1 MAEPDPLCEIRFSLK
16 MPATTILIFPL
27 DIDEADSFIRASRA
41 LGHRLVGASSAM
53 PDAGDRDVDH
63 FAHLPFIT
71 DPTFDTAFARL
82 VADWGITQ
90 VYAPHQGVWRRLD
103 ALRDDA
109 PETRRF
115 ALCGPDPLLAIQ
127 QRFARHELWAAAR
140 AAAAGA
146 PEEDATS
153 ALRPVLSKARHAALH
168 RAFLNTPGDSDAAKL
183 AALCDIARRLPAGD
197 LVEVGCLYGRSA
209 CALGLLARFHGI
221 GNLVCVDPW
230 NTAELTDQGAAAALI
245 DIELDNTRIDSE
257 TIFRIFLGT
266 IAALDN
272 VGYIR
277 KTSLAALDDY
287 LEARRDG
294 SLDSP
299 ELGRIALTGTLSLL
313 HIDANHRY
321 DHVRQDVMT
330 WAPLL
335 GPGGWLLL
343 DDYVWAFGDGPCRVG
358 DELLAS
364 PLYDSAF
371 VSGDT
376 LFLRRVA
383 AGGGSG
389 LA

>member
-1 MAEPDPLCEIRFSLK
+1 MPD
-16 MPATTILIFPL
+16 TTILIFPL
-27 DIDEADSFIRASRA
+27 DLDESDGFIRASRA
-41 LGHRLVGASSAM
+41 LGHRLVGASSAL
-53 PDAGDRDVDH
+53 PDAGGRDVDH

-71 DPTFDTAFARL
+71 DPTFDAAFAEL
-82 VADWGITQ
+82 VAAWGITQ
-90 VYAPHQGVWRRLD
+90 VYAPHQGVWRRLE
-103 ALRDDA
+103 ALCDGA
-109 PETRRF
+109 PDTRRF

-140 AAAAGA
+140 AAAADA
-146 PEEDATS
+146 PGQDAS
-153 ALRPVLSKARHAALH
+153 ALRPALSKARYAALH

-183 AALCDIARRLPAGD
+183 AALCDIARRLPPGD

-209 CALGLLARFHGI
+209 YALGLLARFHTI

-245 DIELDNTRIDSE
+245 DAELDNTRIDSE

-266 IAALDN
+266 VAALDN
-272 VGYIR
+272 VGYLR

-287 LEARRDG
+287 EDACRSG
-294 SLDSP
+294 ELDSP

-343 DDYVWAFGDGPCRVG
+343 DDYVWAFGDGPRRVG

-376 LFLRRVA
+376 LFLRRVS

-389 LA
+389 LD